1 MKFALV
7 FFIVLALVAACW
19 TYAAP
24 DLAEDQQLNLSSL
37 LSADQQE
44 DADVL
49 NRYIR
54 SFIKKPK
61 GKKPKGSHGGKGK
74 GKRWRA

>member
-24 DLAEDQQLNLSSL
+24 DLADDQQLNLSSL

-49 NRYIR
+49 NRYVR
-54 SFIKKPK
+54 SFIFNKKVK

-74 GKRWRA
+74 GKR